1 MLLFTLVQKSELFVI
16 WELLTLKW
24 FFFFTFFL
32 KSWEI
37 ITEDEA
43 TMYSNQNLQI
53 PLSQSNCDIQTHLA
67 EELNTRLT
75 TSGSSATGQT
85 AAYTVSYFSSRSNV
99 QKYLQYFAQKF
110 TADRIRF
117 INTSFNTGYF
127 FSFVSMQ
134 KI

>member
-1 MLLFTLVQKSELFVI
+1 MLLFNPVKKSELFVI
-16 WELLTLKW
+16 WELLTLKC

-85 AAYTVSYFSSRSNV
+85 AAYTVSYFSF
-99 QKYLQYFAQKF
+99 LF
-110 TADRIRF
+110 
-117 INTSFNTGYF
+117 
-127 FSFVSMQ
+127 
-134 KI
+134 